1 MSSIAM
7 LINVC
12 YSPRIIERSGKTCQ
26 DLAVQLDVFDEQR
39 ENDEA
44 QNANQG
50 VDLNS
55 HLEVFYAILNR
66 VADTPQEIPFLSILQ
81 HLLRIDPKEPVSDIV
96 WDTAERL
103 VHRATLLESRED
115 ATRLLRSPSQ
125 KQLACHQLGS
135 RKASLSTA
143 AAAPPPPPPPAVPP
157 PPPPP
162 TAPPPPPPVPM
173 APPQLRPPPPA
184 APSVSPEPQ
193 EAANVKLLPQ
203 QEIPTPKTKMKT
215 INWNKIPNNKVVGKH
230 NIWSV
235 VARNHQ
241 GSPMADLDWSEM
253 EGLFCQQVPAS
264 TPLTASPRP
273 SRDHSDSSKKK
284 EAAEIA
290 LLDGKRSLNVNIFL
304 KQFRSSNEDIIQ
316 LIRNGEHDDIGAEK
330 LKGLLKILPELDEL
344 EMLRNFDGD
353 KSKLGNAEKFL
364 LQLIEVPNY
373 KLRIESMLLKEEFAA
388 NMSYLEPSINAMI
401 VAGEDLMRNESLRE
415 VLYMV
420 VVAGNFLNSGGYA
433 GNAAGVKL
441 SSLQKLTDIRANK
454 PGMNLIHFVALQAEK
469 KRKELLR
476 FPDDMAILEEAT
488 KTTIEQLLN
497 EINALDSRIKVVHKQ
512 IDLPSTEKEIK
523 DQMAEF
529 LKIADQ
535 EVSGLKK
542 DMEELESVRKSLAEF
557 FCEDPGA
564 FKLEECFKIF
574 HGFCNKFKQAVIEN
588 ERRRVQEEQAA
599 ARRKQRE
606 ELAAKR
612 KTLGTQGSNGSE
624 SECNI
629 VDSLLSDIRSGF
641 AQKGSDNRARKIGN
655 GMMTSEEDISIM
667 GSPALSRRRLGSFSC
682 DQPPSSGREDTYSP
696 DITPTGSL
704 RRRRSRVPSEED
716 ESTLMDFLRASG
728 HDGSRERKSWGSLDR
743 SWARRAR
750 GGGRKRPDLL
760 TADFSGER
768 ERPTSPSTLPTTPD
782 EECKPK
788 PWKQK
793 IEAWLSENEKEDK
806 HNEEIRR
813 RPRRFQGN
821 RRSLEADS
829 ESEGRSGTLDTLP
842 EGKLAEGSLQYK
854 RVYSDWK
861 PTIDKTDV
869 VGAMEAIAEVQ
880 PQSPV
885 KDKSPWRKS
894 NLNVPNTSEQTDL
907 DVRRL
912 RRLKSRG
919 SMDSVPPSSLQ
930 SINEEEKRK
939 EVIRTLGESMSPEES
954 LPIYIRCP
962 TEQQQP
968 PEQPV
973 ALNKFKGGKMSPLL
987 ARRVFP
993 DMADRSPEDP
1003 NLPPFAP
1010 RRSRK
1015 PEISDKVE
1023 IDSDNI
1029 ETPPAARKVLRDH
1042 QRCSRMLKDED
1053 VKEEEESQLGDGQFD
1068 RFAASRRT
1076 LRYRKPV
1083 EEETPK
1089 RAEVT
1094 SPELVPQT
1102 QVIKPETQQAQSIP
1116 VEKLSPKDKESR
1128 LKKWQDK
1135 LKSKIEIDPEEE
1147 AIANIEK
1154 SSEELQK
1161 LSTSATLP
1169 RSFRRNTSVDPK
1181 DVLEAIGKQLKET
1194 SEAEKQSDD
1203 CKLTEAINRLSA
1215 SSTLPRSY
1223 RRRTNIDQSDVA
1235 KAIKRFSTNQDEFD
1249 KPSPL
1254 SQSNLKTSTPQ
1265 SIPDNNKSPFVK
1277 NDFIPEIKIHVNT
1290 PGKCR
1295 NEHDLNDEGFEETQ
1309 SLVSETPSQGASSGN
1324 FEGDFVDAPKPR
1336 TESKKLLRAD
1346 SSGSGDT
1353 SSGVHTKDFKRTSSM
1368 RSPTSSEKKSVIPRR
1383 SASLRKSDS
1392 QSSLTRQQLLDKKTP
1407 LAKTESTP
1415 AQRRILALANK
1426 QNSKPAVLKSDSNII
1441 QTPRSSSAPLKQP
1454 LKVVKSSAPTK
1465 TPHCVLPKKKVERS
1479 SSKSSLRSSRS
1490 SLNSAA
1496 SVSTVRNVRPIPE
1509 IKNYTKAIKNL
1520 TSELKKEVKK
1530 PLGQSQVRSSKPTV
1544 PASRSSSSGSSIGPV
1559 VRRPRVASGVS
1570 TSFKENQVIGAP
1582 PVSSSSGESIN
1593 GTVKKSGLSFMRP
1606 TAASAAKDSID
1617 SVRHRATLRSIK

>member
-1 MSSIAM
+1 MYHFFIF
-7 LINVC
+7 
-12 YSPRIIERSGKTCQ
+12 YRRSGKTCQ

-135 RKASLSTA
+135 RKASLSTTAA

-162 TAPPPPPPVPM
+162 TAPPPPPPAPM

-203 QEIPTPKTKMKT
+203 QETPTPKTKMKT

-253 EGLFCQQVPAS
+253 EGLFCQQAPAS

-273 SRDHSDSSKKK
+273 SRDHSDSKKK

-512 IDLPSTEKEIK
+512 IDLPTTEKEIK

-542 DMEELESVRKSLAEF
+542 DMEELESVRKSLSEF

-641 AQKGSDNRARKIGN
+641 AQKGSDNRVRKIGN

-842 EGKLAEGSLQYK
+842 EGKLADGSLQYK

-869 VGAMEAIAEVQ
+869 VGAMEAIA
-880 PQSPV
+880 
-885 KDKSPWRKS
+885 DI
-894 NLNVPNTSEQTDL
+894 L
-907 DVRRL
+907 
-912 RRLKSRG
+912 
-919 SMDSVPPSSLQ
+919 
-930 SINEEEKRK
+930 EE
-939 EVIRTLGESMSPEES
+939 
-954 LPIYIRCP
+954 
-962 TEQQQP
+962 
-968 PEQPV
+968 
-973 ALNKFKGGKMSPLL
+973 
-987 ARRVFP
+987 
-993 DMADRSPEDP
+993 
-1003 NLPPFAP
+1003 
-1010 RRSRK
+1010 
-1015 PEISDKVE
+1015 
-1023 IDSDNI
+1023 
-1029 ETPPAARKVLRDH
+1029 
-1042 QRCSRMLKDED
+1042 
-1053 VKEEEESQLGDGQFD
+1053 
-1068 RFAASRRT
+1068 
-1076 LRYRKPV
+1076 
-1083 EEETPK
+1083 
-1089 RAEVT
+1089 
-1094 SPELVPQT
+1094 
-1102 QVIKPETQQAQSIP
+1102 
-1116 VEKLSPKDKESR
+1116 
-1128 LKKWQDK
+1128 
-1135 LKSKIEIDPEEE
+1135 
-1147 AIANIEK
+1147 
-1154 SSEELQK
+1154 
-1161 LSTSATLP
+1161 
-1169 RSFRRNTSVDPK
+1169 
-1181 DVLEAIGKQLKET
+1181 VLEMKIGKEPQKFDLKHNNNQ
-1194 SEAEKQSDD
+1194 KV
-1203 CKLTEAINRLSA
+1203 NW
-1215 SSTLPRSY
+1215 SY
-1223 RRRTNIDQSDVA
+1223 NCIS
-1235 KAIKRFSTNQDEFD
+1235 KC
-1249 KPSPL
+1249 
-1254 SQSNLKTSTPQ
+1254 
-1265 SIPDNNKSPFVK
+1265 NKG
-1277 NDFIPEIKIHVNT
+1277 I
-1290 PGKCR
+1290 
-1295 NEHDLNDEGFEETQ
+1295 
-1309 SLVSETPSQGASSGN
+1309 
-1324 FEGDFVDAPKPR
+1324 
-1336 TESKKLLRAD
+1336 
-1346 SSGSGDT
+1346 
-1353 SSGVHTKDFKRTSSM
+1353 
-1368 RSPTSSEKKSVIPRR
+1368 
-1383 SASLRKSDS
+1383 
-1392 QSSLTRQQLLDKKTP
+1392 
-1407 LAKTESTP
+1407 
-1415 AQRRILALANK
+1415 
-1426 QNSKPAVLKSDSNII
+1426 
-1441 QTPRSSSAPLKQP
+1441 
-1454 LKVVKSSAPTK
+1454 
-1465 TPHCVLPKKKVERS
+1465 
-1479 SSKSSLRSSRS
+1479 
-1490 SLNSAA
+1490 
-1496 SVSTVRNVRPIPE
+1496 
-1509 IKNYTKAIKNL
+1509 
-1520 TSELKKEVKK
+1520 
-1530 PLGQSQVRSSKPTV
+1530 
-1544 PASRSSSSGSSIGPV
+1544 
-1559 VRRPRVASGVS
+1559 
-1570 TSFKENQVIGAP
+1570 
-1582 PVSSSSGESIN
+1582 
-1593 GTVKKSGLSFMRP
+1593 
-1606 TAASAAKDSID
+1606 
-1617 SVRHRATLRSIK
+1617 